1 MLENASAFLAAD
13 PSVLALQ
20 ILMMSC
26 AFLIVYAV
34 LFVTRDVILRSHSF
48 LFQVFAILLSAVPVI
63 GILVYLLIRP
73 STTLFER
80 ALFRTITD
88 VQTKLQKNEQ
98 KNEQKQEMKHQK
110 QQQKQQKQKQK

>member
-20 ILMMSC
+20 ILMMMC

-34 LFVTRDVILRSHSF
+34 LFVTRDVIIRSHSF

-63 GILVYLLIRP
+63 GFLVYLLIRP

-80 ALFRTITD
+80 ALFRKVSD
-88 VQTKLQKNEQ
+88 LQHKLQKNET
-98 KNEQKQEMKHQK
+98 KNDVKRETS

>member
-20 ILMMSC
+20 ILMMSG
-26 AFLIVYAV
+26 AFLVVFLV

-48 LFQVFAILLSAVPVI
+48 LFQVFCILLAALLPVA
-63 GILVYLLIRP
+63 GFFLYLLIRP

-80 ALFRTITD
+80 SLHRKVTEL
-88 VQTKLQKNEQ
+88 LQKQ
-98 KNEQKQEMKHQK
+98 GKKHEPK
-110 QQQKQQKQKQK
+110 PEKPKQK